1 MPLEN
6 VEDKTPSD
14 LISHEILNSPESLSS
29 WDSYILS
36 RREAFVSER
45 RTIIGREY
53 DSNRRSWDSIIN
65 TEWMVM
71 EERLN
76 GGVGVEREM
85 EAIMGIG
92 FFQNHQFLLNEIKE
106 ITSHLETTEI
116 TIQNE
121 RKILTIYTFEDF
133 LMLSNQG
140 IFRESIFILDPQ
152 SRWKRKV
159 SKLLTEYGYETVQSL
174 MIEEE
179 RFYVISKK

>member
-1 MPLEN
+1 
-6 VEDKTPSD
+6 
-14 LISHEILNSPESLSS
+14 
-29 WDSYILS
+29 
-36 RREAFVSER
+36 
-45 RTIIGREY
+45 
-53 DSNRRSWDSIIN
+53 
-65 TEWMVM
+65 
-71 EERLN
+71 
-76 GGVGVEREM
+76 
-85 EAIMGIG
+85 MGIG

>member
-1 MPLEN
+1 MVIERGTDAKTHQVVGQPLN
-6 VEDKTPSD
+6 TKKNQ
-14 LISHEILNSPESLSS
+14 EIVCLLKMLK
-29 WDSYILS
+29 IK
-36 RREAFVSER
+36 
-45 RTIIGREY
+45 
-53 DSNRRSWDSIIN
+53 
-65 TEWMVM
+65 
-71 EERLN
+71 
-76 GGVGVEREM
+76 REM